1 MGLLVQQKRA
11 ETTKA
16 ENRNIENVTLY
27 NEDCLDVFKNLPDES
42 VDLVVTDCPYHIIG
56 GGCTN
61 DAVKIGRYTEPS
73 GIFNRR
79 AEKVKKDSHGN
90 VYNSDSKH
98 VSLCGILDDYDP
110 TTYAKNGTLFKH
122 NDIKFRDWLPKIYR
136 VLKNDT
142 HCYIMINARNLKDL
156 WDCAEKCGFEF
167 QQLLVWDKGNATPNK
182 YYLNAYELI
191 LMLRKGKAKN
201 INNMGTKNILK
212 VPNITHVKEHPTE
225 KPARLMK
232 TLIEN
237 SSEVGD
243 VVLDPFMGVG
253 GTGVAC
259 RKLGRKFI
267 GIEIDERY
275 FNVAQERIGG
285 A

>member
-1 MGLLVQQKRA
+1 MGLLIKAKEIQKVQQ
-11 ETTKA
+11 ELTD
-16 ENRNIENVTLY
+16 NVTLY
-27 NEDCLDVFKNLPDES
+27 NADCLDVFKDIPNES

-61 DAVKIGRYTEPS
+61 DAVKIGRYTEPG

-90 VYNSDSKH
+90 AYMGDSKH
-98 VSLCGILDDYDP
+98 VSFCGIFNDADP
-110 TTYAKNGTLFKH
+110 TTYAKNGTLFKY
-122 NDIKFRDWLPKIYR
+122 NEIEFKDWLPKIYR
-136 VLKNDT
+136 VLKQDS

-167 QQLLVWDKGNATPNK
+167 QQLIVWDKGNATPNK

-191 LMLRKGKAKN
+191 LMLRKGGAKN

-212 VPNITHVKEHPTE
+212 IPNITHTKAHPTE
-225 KPARLMK
+225 KPSRLMK
-232 TLIEN
+232 ILIEN
-237 SSEVGD
+237 STDVGD

-253 GTGVAC
+253 STGVAC
-259 RKLGRKFI
+259 VQSGRKFI

-275 FNVAQERIGG
+275 FNIAKERMSV
-285 A
+285 